1 MYRLEI
7 ADYAKSIIA
16 KQNPKNQR
24 LLQSKLEDLEQG
36 NFSGDKAL
44 KGRHKGKFRKR
55 AGDFRIIYLKSEE
68 VLLVCVIHIEH
79 RKDIYKD

>member
-24 LLQSKLEDLEQG
+24 LLQSKLDDLEQG
-36 NFSGDKAL
+36 N
-44 KGRHKGKFRKR
+44 FRKR

-68 VLLVCVIHIEH
+68 VLLVCVIHIGH

>member
-24 LLQSKLEDLEQG
+24 LLQSKLDDLEQG

-44 KGRHKGKFRKR
+44 KGRHKGKFRKK
-55 AGDFRIIYLKSEE
+55 GYL
-68 VLLVCVIHIEH
+68 
-79 RKDIYKD
+79 